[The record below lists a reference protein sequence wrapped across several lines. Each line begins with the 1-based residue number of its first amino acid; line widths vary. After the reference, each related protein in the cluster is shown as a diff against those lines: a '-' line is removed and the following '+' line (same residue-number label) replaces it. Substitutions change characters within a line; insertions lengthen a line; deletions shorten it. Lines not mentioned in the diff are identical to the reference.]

1 MILAAIVDSL
11 YREMI
16 EAKDPHNRKE
26 HQKKEHHKDHH
37 KKHDKQQTETSSEKA
52 PASEKAPTEPA
63 PEKGK
68 KGKKYWRVFVSN
80 KHGSFFLFV
89 IHWNRYRLP
98 SLRADETG
106 DERNGDTQDT

>member
-1 MILAAIVDSL
+1 MQSYHSYYSLILAAIVDSL

-52 PASEKAPTEPA
+52 PASEKAPREPA

-68 KGKKYWRVFVSN
+68 KGKK
-80 KHGSFFLFV
+80 
-89 IHWNRYRLP
+89 
-98 SLRADETG
+98 
-106 DERNGDTQDT
+106 